1 MTFRHARKLFLVTL
15 FIGFFQISLKAHDHT
30 FESWNSKQWED
41 YPFECVEDGVTPEYI
56 RCFAVGL
63 NKMDWELRKELN
75 NDQLWKNWMKAR
87 SKICYHFK
95 TKHFG
100 QGTVKPLMI
109 ISCEMRLN
117 TEAERFCITGE
128 DKKCG

>member
-41 YPFECVEDGVTPEYI
+41 YPFECVEDGVTPEYT
-56 RCFAVGL
+56 RCLAEGL

-75 NDQLWKNWMKAR
+75 NDQLWKDWMKAR
-87 SKICYHFK
+87 AKICYHFK
-95 TKHFG
+95 K
-100 QGTVKPLMI
+100 
-109 ISCEMRLN
+109 
-117 TEAERFCITGE
+117 
-128 DKKCG
+128 

>member
-1 MTFRHARKLFLVTL
+1 MTFGHARKLFLVTL
-15 FIGFFQISLKAHDHT
+15 FFGLFQISLKAHNHT

-41 YPFECVEDGVTPEYI
+41 YPFECVEDGVTPEYT
-56 RCFAVGL
+56 RCLAEGL

-75 NDQLWKNWMKAR
+75 NDQLWKDWMGAR
-87 SKICYHFK
+87 AKICYHFK

>member
-1 MTFRHARKLFLVTL
+1 MIILLRVG
-15 FIGFFQISLKAHDHT
+15 IQ
-30 FESWNSKQWED
+30 NSGKTIL
-41 YPFECVEDGVTPEYI
+41 FECVEDGVTPEYI

-95 TKHFG
+95 TKRFG

-128 DKKCG
+128 DKKCGWFLQCVSNTWCYRSSYYCSAK